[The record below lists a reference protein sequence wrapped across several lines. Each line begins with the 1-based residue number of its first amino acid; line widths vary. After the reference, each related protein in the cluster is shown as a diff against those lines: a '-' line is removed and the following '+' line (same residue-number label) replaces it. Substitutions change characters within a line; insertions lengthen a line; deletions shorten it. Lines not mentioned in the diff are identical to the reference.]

1 MQKILL
7 VLPLVTGLAA
17 CQGTQGYQGNSQN
30 RSAATGAVAGAVLG
44 AAVSKDGD
52 RIKGAA
58 LGAAAGGVAG
68 ALIGQANQPG
78 QCRYRDAYGREYIA
92 PC

>member
-1 MQKILL
+1 MLL
-7 VLPLVTGLAA
+7 ILPLVTGLAA
-17 CQGTQGYQGNSQN
+17 CQTTPQN
-30 RSAATGAVAGAVLG
+30 QSAATGAAAGAVLG

>member
-1 MQKILL
+1 MKKILL
-7 VLPLVTGLAA
+7 VLPLAASVAA
-17 CQGTQGYQGNSQN
+17 CQMTPQDQA
-30 RSAATGAVAGAVLG
+30 AATGGVAGAALG

-52 RIKGAA
+52 RLEGAA
-58 LGAAAGGVAG
+58 LGAAAGTVAG
-68 ALIGQANQPG
+68 ALIGKASQPG